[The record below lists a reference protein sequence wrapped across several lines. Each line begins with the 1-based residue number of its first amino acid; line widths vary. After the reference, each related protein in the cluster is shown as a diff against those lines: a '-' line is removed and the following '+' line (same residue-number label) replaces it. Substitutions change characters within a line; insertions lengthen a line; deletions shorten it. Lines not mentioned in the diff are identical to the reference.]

1 MLPKTLHAHVTE
13 GDYDWYKALSAKDEL
28 PIAAHVRR
36 ALKDYRKRIEQAEA
50 GEVS

>member
-1 MLPKTLHAHVTE
+1 VKHELHSLVPDDLYE
-13 GDYDWYKALSAKDEL
+13 WFKALSAKDEL